1 MFLVSPTTLLAA
13 LNTVEQ
19 LWRQDRLDRQ
29 ADEIVRLGAELYERL
44 ATVLRHVQTLGGTL
58 TKAVATYNSVV
69 GSIKSGLLPSARG
82 LRKSGLR
89 LRSEAPAVRRIDE
102 AVRSIGANTQRGSEV
117 TLHDRPTGRCSSLTY
132 GVFMIRRTS
141 NTIATSLAGTVAHLI
156 GTSGSLFFLL
166 LISRDAYSS
175 LARTGHAR
183 LRTLITQ
190 RIQRRA
196 TALVA
201 LLGFGDGDADAEVTR
216 LTNAALPVVMLS
228 VLSCRPGGPQE
239 FVRWLDRRIEQA
251 LYGQPLDAPPS
262 AAVPPRLALTLR
274 QLPIPIDG

>member
-1 MFLVSPTTLLAA
+1 
-13 LNTVEQ
+13 
-19 LWRQDRLDRQ
+19 
-29 ADEIVRLGAELYERL
+29 
-44 ATVLRHVQTLGGTL
+44 
-58 TKAVATYNSVV
+58 
-69 GSIKSGLLPSARG
+69 
-82 LRKSGLR
+82 
-89 LRSEAPAVRRIDE
+89 
-102 AVRSIGANTQRGSEV
+102 
-117 TLHDRPTGRCSSLTY
+117 
-132 GVFMIRRTS
+132 MIRRTS
-141 NTIATSLAGTVAHLI
+141 NTNTTSLAGTVAHLI
-156 GTSGSLFFLL
+156 ATSGSLFFLL

-216 LTNAALPVVMLS
+216 LTNAAVPVMMLS
-228 VLSCRPGGPQE
+228 VLSCRPGGPRE

-262 AAVPPRLALTLR
+262 AAVPPRLALALR
-274 QLPIPIDG
+274 QLPIPIDGRQAALAEILRQLTTSERRILQYRTEPNATWQNVAARMGMTVRAARALHRRAMSAAQQITLDLEEPQRSATGTERRRAA